1 MDCIKQVI
9 IANISTI
16 IANPAVPILFNTE
29 YSGLCIVYISI
40 SIMITVHNI
49 KSSIRAINAI
59 IVFIGN
65 APF

>member
-1 MDCIKQVI
+1 MLNIIQVI

-16 IANPAVPILFNTE
+16 IANPAVAILFNTE
-29 YSGLCIVYISI
+29 FSGLCIVYINI